1 MPRYAETRVLLP
13 LALALLAGGCNR
25 AGSSSSGEVNN
36 GLSRLAGG
44 QVSAPPVT
52 DTPTIETESP
62 VVDLAAISQAALD
75 IESLR
80 GSPVEVPADAGTPLP
95 PASAKRDTP
104 ASMPVARGAATES
117 GQNTESFVPAA
128 DLAAADQAWSP
139 APAEPALPTVTG
151 NGLASLSGAT
161 PEATPT
167 TVAGVT
173 APAPE
178 AQPQNTQPPQ
188 TQPAEPISP
197 GEQMLAT
204 LATMLA
210 KSIREKGESPAALA
224 TLEFL
229 SPGALAQL
237 DDDASP
243 LRRTLSDEDV
253 RTLASARAQ
262 VASDPD
268 AARSAADHIV
278 AALTGVAPTPA
289 PVSQDVDPAAAP
301 SNPEPLGLRLPAAI
315 LCSRVQSFGKYEPL
329 PSDTFLAG
337 QSIRAIL
344 YTEVDGFTN
353 RDLENGKKQVE
364 LAQALALY
372 ADSDGLAVWKRPER
386 SVKETTR
393 NTRRDFYLV
402 QEIELP
408 KTLTPGKYQLRVTVS
423 DKASGATTSA
433 IVPLSIVSDPT
444 ISARR

>member
-1 MPRYAETRVLLP
+1 MPRFAHTRVLLP
-13 LALALLAGGCNR
+13 LALALVAGGCNR

-44 QVSAPPVT
+44 TVSPPAVT
-52 DTPTIETESP
+52 DTPTIETEFP

-95 PASAKRDTP
+95 PPSAKRGTP
-104 ASMPVARGAATES
+104 VAMPVARGSATES
-117 GQNTESFVPAA
+117 DQAPESFVPAA
-128 DLAAADQAWSP
+128 DLAAADQAWSAPSSSEPTPP
-139 APAEPALPTVTG
+139 AVTG
-151 NGLASLSGAT
+151 NGLANLDSST
-161 PEATPT
+161 PE
-167 TVAGVT
+167 
-173 APAPE
+173 PAP
-178 AQPQNTQPPQ
+178 QPQTAHTQ
-188 TQPAEPISP
+188 ANEPLSP
-197 GEQMLAT
+197 GDQILAS
-204 LATMLA
+204 LAAMLA

-243 LRRTLSDEDV
+243 LRRTLTSEDV
-253 RTLASARAQ
+253 QTLAAARAQ
-262 VASDPD
+262 VATDPD
-268 AARSAADHIV
+268 AARSAADRIV
-278 AALTGVAPTPA
+278 QALTGVTPA
-289 PVSQDVDPAAAP
+289 PENTAAP
-301 SNPEPLGLRLPAAI
+301 QSDPQNPADQSPQPQGLRLPAAI

-372 ADSDGLAVWKRPER
+372 ADSDGLAVWKKPER

-393 NTRRDFYLV
+393 NARRDFYLV

-408 KTLTPGKYQLRVTVS
+408 KTLSPGKYQLRVTVS
-423 DKASGATTSA
+423 DKASGSTTSA